1 VVQQLCLCERSG
13 GLETPKGAN
22 IGVRQ
27 RSPKI
32 GTVAQL
38 RKLSVEKVLRGAR
51 TALTSAPNVGIFLTT
66 TLETAPGEPQ
76 IPSHAR
82 RNAIYYNFPDRRPYD
97 IS

>member
-1 VVQQLCLCERSG
+1 LGSVS
-13 GLETPKGAN
+13 A
-22 IGVRQ
+22 
-27 RSPKI
+27 SPKI
-32 GTVAQL
+32 GTVAEL

-82 RNAIYYNFPDRRPYD
+82 RSAIYYNFPDRRPYD